1 MNESVYVDS
10 KGGRGIKVP
19 YKPLKKLSGGK
30 RSYPT
35 SDIKRRSKLTLKEQ
49 IEKYI
54 KHIGKQ
60 STKYE
65 PGSTPPAPD
74 IAQYAPG
81 DTTKGYRKGDMVKG
95 YANGGGVRPA
105 ENEYS

>member
-1 MNESVYVDS
+1 MNESVYTDPELS
-10 KGGRGIKVP
+10 LRGIKVP

-60 STKYE
+60 SPKD
-65 PGSTPPAPD
+65 GAWLPPPKAP
-74 IAQYAPG
+74 IP
-81 DTTKGYRKGDMVKG
+81 KKRKGDRVKH

-105 ENEYS
+105 NNEYS